1 MAFQEN
7 RVRHWP
13 SRDFEWL
20 FGNRGDENVWY
31 AATLRDQAILKI
43 KAAHTLHLYVGDQT
57 RAVVDPRRAQEI
69 LSAFE
74 RESDETERLD

>member
-7 RVRHWP
+7 RVRHWTAC
-13 SRDFEWL
+13 DFEWL
-20 FGNRGDENVWY
+20 FGNRGDEYVWY

-43 KAAHTLHLYVGDQT
+43 EAAHTLHLYVGDQT

>member
-1 MAFQEN
+1 
-7 RVRHWP
+7 
-13 SRDFEWL
+13 L
-20 FGNRGDENVWY
+20 FGKRRDENHWY

-43 KAAHTLHLYVGDQT
+43 KAAPTLHLCVGDQT

-74 RESDETERLD
+74 RESATKPSGLIRLSNATRTDAS

>member
-13 SRDFEWL
+13 SRGFEWL
-20 FGNRGDENVWY
+20 FGKRRDENHWY
-31 AATLRDQAILKI
+31 AATLCDQAILKI

>member
-20 FGNRGDENVWY
+20 FGKRRDENHWY
-31 AATLRDQAILKI
+31 AATLCDQAILKI
-43 KAAHTLHLYVGDQT
+43 KAAHTLHLYVGD
-57 RAVVDPRRAQEI
+57 
-69 LSAFE
+69 
-74 RESDETERLD
+74 